1 MLFDFPSYS
10 LILPGAGRRH
20 VVDSGGDKVW
30 VSAQFG
36 GWRGLFALGTGGSAC
51 RVKMVILGLKQY
63 TVHYTTN
70 LISKDGPTREEQ
82 TVHSFREAA
91 LMIFVLRNDSILGKL
106 TYSKHPL
113 AVATPRN

>member
-36 GWRGLFALGTGGSAC
+36 GWRGLFALGTGGSAY

-70 LISKDGPTREEQ
+70 LISKDDQQER
-82 TVHSFREAA
+82 A
-91 LMIFVLRNDSILGKL
+91 DSPFI
-106 TYSKHPL
+106 SRSSSDDSCFAP
-113 AVATPRN
+113 